1 MIKRACCVVA
11 LALSIAAVGAQERIA
26 VLDTV
31 LPKGIDAKVIIPIT
45 EKIMEEFVKSKLF
58 TVLDR
63 SFIANTLS
71 ELEFSTSDLSSG
83 DSEKLATIGGFLKAS
98 YIVVSTVQQLDSTYF
113 LSAKMIEVKTGVIT
127 AQTSVNRSGGVA
139 VLIDM
144 AGDLGR
150 QLVAASMGQD
160 VGSSGGRTAVQPT
173 QSSAPQTSA
182 PPPGRPSKGG
192 GELPAEPRRKPA
204 RFSSVTADVGSA
216 ATIAVFLGNYY
227 DMDLYTHLEEESE
240 AVSGLSYGVS
250 GLFPAGLLYL
260 SVGASLTDT
269 ESGSVDW
276 DTYTQSLEVSAGAG
290 LDIMVG
296 PVMLYGGA
304 RISYLLLTWTEEYY
318 DYSSNEGTWSGLA
331 YGFETGADARLGR
344 LVLGLRYSFVMGTI
358 TEVGDA
364 WVDLDAATGSLSLR
378 AGFAF

>member
-31 LPKGIDAKVIIPIT
+31 LPKGIDAKVVIPIT
-45 EKIMEEFVKSKLF
+45 EKIMEEFVRSKLF

-63 SFIANTLS
+63 SYITKTLS
-71 ELEFSTSDLSSG
+71 ELEFSTSDLTSG

-98 YIVVSTVQQLDSTYF
+98 YIVVSTVQQLESTYF

-160 VGSSGGRTAVQPT
+160 VGSTSRSGGRVAVQPT
-173 QSSAPQTSA
+173 QSTAPSSA
-182 PPPGRPSKGG
+182 PPPEP
-192 GELPAEPRRKPA
+192 EPATEPRRKPA

-216 ATIAVFLGNYY
+216 ATIATEAGTEFDIYS
-227 DMDLYTHLEEESE
+227 EETGSYS
-240 AVSGLSYGVS
+240 AAPGFSYGVS
-250 GLFPAGLLYL
+250 AVMPAGLFYL
-260 SVGASLTDT
+260 SAALAFTDT
-269 ESGSVDW
+269 EVDE
-276 DTYTQSLEVSAGAG
+276 YSYYLETSTIGAHLG
-290 LDIMVG
+290 LGIDI
-296 PVMLYGGA
+296 PIAFLQLYGGA
-304 RISYLLLTWTEEYY
+304 RVGYFLFDEYMEIYVGDYAGSYLEETW
-318 DYSSNEGTWSGLA
+318 GGFA
-331 YGFETGADARLGR
+331 YGLEIGADARLGR
-344 LVLGLRYSFVMGTI
+344 LVVGLRYTFDMGTI
-358 TEVGDA
+358 SEVEGDWA
-364 WVDLDAATGSLSLR
+364 DIELETGSLSLR

>member
-127 AQTSVNRSGGVA
+127 AQTSVNRAGGVA

-160 VGSSGGRTAVQPT
+160 VGS
-173 QSSAPQTSA
+173 
-182 PPPGRPSKGG
+182 
-192 GELPAEPRRKPA
+192 
-204 RFSSVTADVGSA
+204 
-216 ATIAVFLGNYY
+216 
-227 DMDLYTHLEEESE
+227 
-240 AVSGLSYGVS
+240 
-250 GLFPAGLLYL
+250 
-260 SVGASLTDT
+260 
-269 ESGSVDW
+269 
-276 DTYTQSLEVSAGAG
+276 
-290 LDIMVG
+290 
-296 PVMLYGGA
+296 
-304 RISYLLLTWTEEYY
+304 
-318 DYSSNEGTWSGLA
+318 
-331 YGFETGADARLGR
+331 
-344 LVLGLRYSFVMGTI
+344 
-358 TEVGDA
+358 
-364 WVDLDAATGSLSLR
+364 
-378 AGFAF
+378 

>member
-1 MIKRACCVVA
+1 MIKRAYCVVA

-31 LPKGIDAKVIIPIT
+31 LPKGIDAKVVIPIT
-45 EKIMEEFVKSKLF
+45 EKIMEEFVRSKLF

-63 SFIANTLS
+63 SYITKTLS
-71 ELEFSTSDLSSG
+71 ELEFSTSDLTSG

-98 YIVVSTVQQLDSTYF
+98 YIVVSTVQQLESTYF

-127 AQTSVNRSGGVA
+127 AQTSVNRDGSVS

-160 VGSSGGRTAVQPT
+160 VGSTSRSGGRTAVQPT
-173 QSSAPQTSA
+173 QSSAPQASA
-182 PPPGRPSKGG
+182 AASDGRQ
-192 GELPAEPRRKPA
+192 EAPAQRRKPA

-216 ATIAVFLGNYY
+216 ATIAVFLGNNN
-227 DMDLYTHLEEESE
+227 DIDLYTHAEEDSE
-240 AVSGLSYGVS
+240 AVSGFSYGISGIFPS
-250 GLFPAGLLYL
+250 GLFYL
-260 SVGASLTDT
+260 SAAASLTDT
-269 ESGSVDW
+269 EHEDYSWYS
-276 DTYTQSLEVSAGAG
+276 YTQSVEASAGAG
-290 LDIMVG
+290 LDFMVG
-296 PVMLYGGA
+296 PVMLYAGA
-304 RISYLLLTWTEEYY
+304 RLGYLMLTWTEEYY
-318 DYSSNEGTWSGLA
+318 DYSTNEGTWSGLA

-344 LVLGLRYSFVMGTI
+344 LVLGLRYSFVMGTLSEI
-358 TEVGDA
+358 YED

>member
-63 SFIANTLS
+63 SYITKTLS
-71 ELEFSTSDLSSG
+71 ELEFSTSDLTSG

-127 AQTSVNRSGGVA
+127 AQTSVNRAGGVA

-192 GELPAEPRRKPA
+192 GELPAEPRAKPA
-204 RFSSVTADVGSA
+204 RFSSVTADIGSA
-216 ATIAVFLGNYY
+216 ATIATEAGTEFDV
-227 DMDLYTHLEEESE
+227 YTDETGSYS
-240 AVSGLSYGVS
+240 AAPGLSYGVS
-250 GLFPAGLLYL
+250 AIIPSGLFYV
-260 SVGASLTDT
+260 SASLAFTDT
-269 ESGSVDW
+269 QVEDYYYYVE
-276 DTYTQSLEVSAGAG
+276 TSAIGANLG
-290 LDIMVG
+290 LGIDIPIAFMQ
-296 PVMLYGGA
+296 LYGGA
-304 RISYLLLTWTEEYY
+304 RVGYLVFDEYKE
-318 DYSSNEGTWSGLA
+318 YSTAYLEGTWSGPI
-331 YGFETGADARLGR
+331 YGFEVGADARLGR
-344 LVLGLRYSFVMGTI
+344 LVVGLRYSFDMGTLS
-358 TEVGDA
+358 EVEATWYDIEF
-364 WVDLDAATGSLSLR
+364 ATGSLSLR